1 MELQNTHRVSESL
14 QISTEVIGK
23 IAKCAALEIEGV
35 ADVACGKQNKMK
47 ELLEAVSV
55 QNPVQV
61 EMHDGIAAITIHLVV
76 WFGVRIPLIAEKV
89 QENVKTTVQNMTN
102 VAVGS
107 VDLVIAGVAMRETG
121 ETV

>member
-1 MELQNTHRVSESL
+1 MELQNLNRSGESL
-14 QISTEVIGK
+14 HISTEVIAK
-23 IAKCAALEIEGV
+23 IAKCAALEVEGV
-35 ADVACGKQNKMK
+35 ADVACSTQNKVK
-47 ELLEAVSV
+47 ELLEAASI

-61 EMHDGIAAITIHLVV
+61 EMHDGMAAITVNLVV

-89 QENVKTTVQNMTN
+89 QENVKATVQSMTN

-107 VDLVIAGVAMRETG
+107 VDLVIAGVAMPDAG

>member
-1 MELQNTHRVSESL
+1 MELQNTNRSGENLH
-14 QISTEVIGK
+14 ISTEVIAK
-23 IAKCAALEIEGV
+23 IAKCAALEVEGV
-35 ADVACGKQNKMK
+35 AAVACSTQNKVK
-47 ELLEAVSV
+47 EWLESVSI

-61 EMHDGIAAITIHLVV
+61 EMNDGTAAITVNLVV

-107 VDLVIAGVAMRETG
+107 VDLVIAGVAMPETG

>member
-61 EMHDGIAAITIHLVV
+61 EMHDGIAAITVSLIV

-89 QENVKTTVQNMTN
+89 QENIKTTVQNMTN